1 MSQDNETI
9 VAAANMIRGLTL
21 SLPKPAGHGEI
32 MALTYDALGDFVGSE
47 TQGFLTSTGRFVTR
61 VEAMKIAHRA
71 GQAFRSKERTHELFS
86 EDLW

>member
-1 MSQDNETI
+1 MTETI
-9 VAAANMIRGLTL
+9 VAAANTIDGLTL
-21 SLPKPAGHGEI
+21 SLPRPAGHGEVL
-32 MALTYDALGDFVGSE
+32 ALTHDAFGDHAGRE

-71 GQAFRSKERTHELFS
+71 GQAFREKPRSHELFS